1 MLNIQMKV
9 LEPKWKQE
17 QRRSLQNTAN
27 KYAKRSSRTFICCLS
42 KELKSR
48 YRISRILKNLRIKFL
63 TTPSCCPQSHRIFSS
78 AGIVRFSHPKKR
90 RVQKRTIYP
99 DGSKRPKQN
108 YLGKWLSPNTTPN
121 QKVRTIPADDICD
134 QEGHSAI
141 MEIEL
146 ETPTH
151 QLHNMQNAPT
161 TRAMK
166 CSHRSRCNA
175 K

>member
-42 KELKSR
+42 TELKSR
-48 YRISRILKNLRIKFL
+48 YRISQILKNRRIKSP
-63 TTPSCCPQSHRIFSS
+63 TTQSCCPQSHRIFSS
-78 AGIVRFSHPKKR
+78 AGICQILTSKET
-90 RVQKRTIYP
+90 Q
-99 DGSKRPKQN
+99 GSKTNHLSRWIQTPKT
-108 YLGKWLSPNTTPN
+108 KLSGEMVIAKTTPS

-134 QEGHSAI
+134 LKGLSVI
-141 MEIEL
+141 MDIEL

-151 QLHNMQNAPT
+151 QLHTMQNAPT
-161 TRAMK
+161 TRDMK
-166 CSHRSRCNA
+166 CSHRGRCNA